1 MSIQREFPFK
11 STLETIASP
20 PAPSDLLKPMLN
32 YIMEVNG
39 RTVAKVQRKWPSL
52 RNQIKFSI
60 TGNVDHRL
68 VIGAIVVIEH
78 VLVEGK

>member
-1 MSIQREFPFK
+1 
-11 STLETIASP
+11 
-20 PAPSDLLKPMLN
+20 MLN
-32 YIMEVNG
+32 YVMEVDG
-39 RTVAKVQRKWPSL
+39 QTVAKIHRKWPTL

-68 VIGAIVVIEH
+68 VIGAIIVIEH